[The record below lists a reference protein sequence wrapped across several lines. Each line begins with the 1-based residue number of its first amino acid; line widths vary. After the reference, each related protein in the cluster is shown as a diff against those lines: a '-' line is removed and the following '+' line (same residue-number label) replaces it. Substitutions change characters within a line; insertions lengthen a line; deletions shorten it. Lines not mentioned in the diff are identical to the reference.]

1 MLLLSIVMVLIK
13 SGQLNH
19 CDLFK
24 GYELA
29 QSAEI
34 ELTAKIDETNMELE
48 KAGKSILQVAKL
60 LSQAKNLVRNKNW
73 VELTDSGALVV
84 PGRVARDLASAYE
97 NWLKNSSIREAAL
110 TQVSARTLAKIGK
123 VEPSLRVKIEK
134 HLNQEKR
141 YTESDLSFFLRKPR
155 STKQTIDE
163 LIEKAKLS
171 ADNMNDEEK
180 IEKFKNLFIENIKLK
195 RRIRVLEEK
204 LFNHK
209 FELENIDL
217 NG

>member
-1 MLLLSIVMVLIK
+1 MNDSKLDKFNNSFLVRKYGLEK
-13 SGQLNH
+13 RT
-19 CDLFK
+19 
-24 GYELA
+24 
-29 QSAEI
+29 EI
-34 ELTAKIDETNMELE
+34 ELSVKIDETNKELE

-60 LSQAKNLVRNKNW
+60 LSQAKNLVKNKNW

-97 NWLKNSSIREAAL
+97 NWLANSSIPEAAL
-110 TQVSARTLAKIGK
+110 TQVSARTLARIGK

-134 HLNQEKR
+134 HLNLEKK

-155 STKQTIDE
+155 STKQTINE

-171 ADNMNDEEK
+171 ADDMKDEEK

-195 RRIRVLEEK
+195 RKIRVLEEK
-204 LFNHK
+204 LFRHK

-217 NG
+217 NE

>member
-1 MLLLSIVMVLIK
+1 MNDDQLDK
-13 SGQLNH
+13 LNH
-19 CDLFK
+19 S
-24 GYELA
+24 GLA
-29 QSAEI
+29 RKYGLDKRKEI
-34 ELTAKIDETNMELE
+34 ELSVKIDETNKELE

-97 NWLKNSSIREAAL
+97 NWLANSSIPEAAL
-110 TQVSARTLAKIGK
+110 TQVSARTLARIGK

-134 HLNQEKR
+134 HLNLEKK

-180 IEKFKNLFIENIKLK
+180 IEKFKNLFIENTQLK
-195 RRIRVLEEK
+195 KKIRVLKEK
-204 LFNHK
+204 LFQYK
-209 FELENIDL
+209 SELKMI
-217 NG
+217 